1 MKKLVVSM
9 TLLMAMGSSFAQ
21 VSKVKEAKGLVG
33 DVKPNFPKAEALIGE
48 ALQHPETQNLAETW
62 DVAGL
67 IQKRINEE
75 EMKNAFLKK
84 PYDTLSSYNSILKMF
99 EYYSKCDELAQVPNE
114 KGKIKNKYRKTNAA
128 SMLAERPN
136 LINGGIFFFN
146 KENSAEAMK
155 FFGTYVESASYP
167 MLEESNLKA
176 DTLLPQIAYYATL
189 AADRSGNKAAI
200 LKYAPLALTDKEGGT
215 IAMQLMADAHK
226 TLGDTAAW
234 LKTLEE
240 GILKFPG
247 NDYFFANLVD
257 YYNATNQVQKAMEF
271 ADRMLAGDPS
281 NKLYLYV
288 KGYLY
293 HNLKDYDNAI
303 EFYKKAVAVDP
314 EYAEAYSNAGLAY
327 LMKAQDF
334 ADKSTTDVN
343 DPKYL
348 EAQKEIKKIYA
359 AAKPFYEKARQLKPE
374 QQDLWL
380 QGLYRVY
387 YNLNMETEFE
397 EIDKLMNN

>member
-9 TLLMAMGSSFAQ
+9 TLLMAVGSSFAQ

-33 DVKPNFPKAEALIGE
+33 DVKPNFPKAESLIGE

-257 YYNATNQVQKAMEF
+257 YYNATNQAQKAMEF